1 MTRKNPSKSLTLE
14 RVDKIVELVLKG
26 RRYLKKNEVELWP
39 NPKEAWSL
47 GLEDWSVCLEYINS
61 HNKYSHLTS
70 LARNNRGRKV
80 HGVLEQLRA
89 QLLVDNEFV
98 WKVQSGWSNVWG
110 YVCAP
115 SEPAAR
121 QIGYTMFA
129 MASPERLK
137 VTPPQLNIQKVSL
150 GGWDVAAKHNIEMI
164 SFCRKS
170 ITGSEERI
178 ASIQLQI
185 DSDRTKIESLMSAA
199 ILGGELS
206 EHDET
211 SQAG

>member
-1 MTRKNPSKSLTLE
+1 MPRTNPSKTLTLE

-47 GLEDWSVCLEYINS
+47 GLENWSVCLEYINT
-61 HNKYSHLTS
+61 HNKYRGLTS
-70 LARNNRGRKV
+70 LAQNRRGRKV
-80 HGVLEQLRA
+80 HSVLEQLRA

-98 WKVQSGWSNVWG
+98 WKVQSDWSNVWG

-129 MASPERLK
+129 MASPDRLK

-164 SFCRKS
+164 SFCRKN
-170 ITGSEERI
+170 ITENEERI
-178 ASIQLQI
+178 ASIQIQI
-185 DSDRTKIESLMSAA
+185 DSDRMKIDSLMSAA

-206 EHDET
+206 ESDET
-211 SQAG
+211 AQAG